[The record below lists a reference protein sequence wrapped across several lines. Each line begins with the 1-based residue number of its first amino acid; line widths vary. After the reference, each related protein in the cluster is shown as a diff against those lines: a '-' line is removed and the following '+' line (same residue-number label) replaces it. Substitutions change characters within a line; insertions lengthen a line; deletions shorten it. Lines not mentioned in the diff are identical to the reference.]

1 MATIFWDAKGVIH
14 IDYMPPKTTITGQYD
29 GKFLKRLRD
38 SIKEKR
44 RGMLSHGVLLLH
56 DNAPVHRANVAQA
69 ALREAG
75 FEELPHP
82 PYSPDL
88 APSDFYL
95 FRYLKAS
102 LEGKKI

>member
-1 MATIFWDAKGVIH
+1 MIH
-14 IDYMPPKTTITGQYD
+14 IDYMPPKTTITRQYD

-38 SIKEKR
+38 SIKGKR
-44 RGMLSHGVLLLH
+44 RGMLRHGVLLLH
-56 DNAPVHRANVAQA
+56 DNAPVHRANVAQV

-75 FEELPHP
+75 FDKLPQP

-88 APSDFYL
+88 SSSDFYL
-95 FRYLKAS
+95 PVPLFESS